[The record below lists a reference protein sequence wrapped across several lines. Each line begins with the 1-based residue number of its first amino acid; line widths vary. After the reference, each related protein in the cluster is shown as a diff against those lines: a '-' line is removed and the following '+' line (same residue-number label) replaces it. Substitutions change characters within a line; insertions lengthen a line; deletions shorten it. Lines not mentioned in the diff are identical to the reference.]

1 MSVPSF
7 KRAIE
12 RRMLVI
18 GILLIPI
25 SLYTFVSLLTYTESD
40 FPNSSKISDTVIN
53 LGGLE
58 GARIAYY
65 LTIYLGYGGYTVPVI
80 IWLLAWNRI
89 RGKRLA
95 LLIKQLIWVLILMV
109 IGISTGSQM
118 PYVSDSIK
126 FQISGLLGTYIG
138 EQMASFCGQEMSFLV
153 GSLLLLG
160 VFVIIM
166 YKVWKNEFR
175 S

>member
-58 GARIAYY
+58 GARIA
-65 LTIYLGYGGYTVPVI
+65 LS
-80 IWLLAWNRI
+80 
-89 RGKRLA
+89 
-95 LLIKQLIWVLILMV
+95 LIHI
-109 IGISTGSQM
+109 
-118 PYVSDSIK
+118 
-126 FQISGLLGTYIG
+126 
-138 EQMASFCGQEMSFLV
+138 
-153 GSLLLLG
+153 
-160 VFVIIM
+160 
-166 YKVWKNEFR
+166 
-175 S
+175 